1 MLDAV
6 KFSVFPLCNFIWYV
20 HVQKLEDVFVKVPFL
35 FVHFITDLIYTPKI
49 LWKAVHDVPCKS
61 ATIPVD
67 YVTTAECNQV
77 FCFETF
83 CSLKG
88 LCKCVSG
95 LFFIH

>member
-1 MLDAV
+1 MQLNSASFLFV
-6 KFSVFPLCNFIWYV
+6 TSFGMCMCKNWKMFLLKFL
-20 HVQKLEDVFVKVPFL
+20 FL